1 MATSTAWL
9 PYRSANVVM
18 SVGFDNAAVFRLTL
32 SAPAST
38 AAAASASVRMP
49 PPTASGMNSSRAT
62 ARIVSASARRRSS
75 VAVMSR
81 MTSSSTPSALY
92 RLASSAGSP
101 ARRSPSKL
109 IPFTTWPSRTSR
121 QAMMRFDSMN
131 LSGEAQKIPEHL
143 ESHVAGFLWMELH
156 ACDVAALDDR
166 RERLAMRRHGYRVAG
181 DGRHEAVREVH
192 LRAVGD
198 AIDDGVLVL
207 KVERV
212 PSDMWDFY
220 VGRRQPI
227 ASAA

>member
-18 SVGFDNAAVFRLTL
+18 GVGFDNAAVFRLTL

-62 ARIVSASARRRSS
+62 ARIVSATARRRSS

-92 RLASSAGSP
+92 RLASSPGSP
-101 ARRSPSKL
+101 AARRSSKL

-121 QAMMRFDSMN
+121 QAMMRFESIW
-131 LSGEAQKIPEHL
+131 LPGKAQKIAQHPQPD
-143 ESHVAGFLWMELH
+143 VTGFLGVKLH
-156 ACDVAALDDR
+156 AGDVAALDDG
-166 RERLAMRRHGYRVAG
+166 REWLAVRGDRNGVARDRRHKT
-181 DGRHEAVREVH
+181 VREV
-192 LRAVGD
+192 
-198 AIDDGVLVL
+198 
-207 KVERV
+207 
-212 PSDMWDFY
+212 
-220 VGRRQPI
+220 
-227 ASAA
+227 